1 MIYLA
6 TQCFPP
12 DVGGIQ
18 SYMFNVADE
27 LRRQGEDVQVFAD
40 ASHGHGDFDAGQ
52 RFAVRRFGG
61 IKPLRRRYKA
71 WALGR
76 ALEKRPGVVIC
87 DTWKSLEL
95 LGRTHPQTRVLCLAH
110 GMEFP
115 AAAKPGKVRRVRQAL
130 AKADRI
136 LANSRFTA
144 ERLRSYLPA
153 DKTVDVFLPGIA
165 TPVLPSAA
173 DRADVDALIAARGPV
188 LLTVGRLE
196 PRKGQDKAIAAL
208 PQLLPAFPRLLYV
221 VVGDGPD
228 LPRLQQLVASLGLQA
243 HVHFAGRAVDA
254 AKSAWFERTDL
265 FVMASRA
272 EGDSVEGF
280 GLVYLEAGWF
290 GVPSIA
296 GTTGGAGDAVVDGE
310 TGLLCDGDDV
320 AQVAQAIRRLLSD
333 EPLRRSMGAAAQARV
348 RSRFMWPAVIGALRD
363 FFESPA
369 GR

>member
-12 DVGGIQ
+12 DIGGIQ
-18 SYMFNVADE
+18 SYMFNLADE
-27 LRRQGEDVQVFAD
+27 LSRQGENVRVFAD
-40 ASHGHGDFDAGQ
+40 TTHADGSHDAGQ
-52 RFAVRRFGG
+52 RFTVRRFGG

-71 WALGR
+71 WVLGR
-76 ALEKRPGVVIC
+76 ALQKQPGIVIC

-95 LGRTHPQTRVLCLAH
+95 LGETHPQTRVLCLAH

-115 AAAKPGKVRRVRQAL
+115 VDAKPDKARRVRQAL

-165 TPVLPSAA
+165 TPVVPSA
-173 DRADVDALIAARGPV
+173 DNRRDVDVRIDARGPV
-188 LLTVGRLE
+188 LLTIGRLE
-196 PRKGQDKAIAAL
+196 PRKGQDKVIAAL
-208 PQLLPAFPRLLYV
+208 PQLLQAFPRLLYV

-228 LPRLQQLVASLGLQA
+228 LPRLQQLVAALGLQA
-243 HVHFAGRAVDA
+243 HVHFAGRATEA
-254 AKSAWFERTDL
+254 AKSAWFERSDL
-265 FVMASRA
+265 FVMTSRA
-272 EGDSVEGF
+272 EGNSVEGF

-296 GTTGGAGDAVVDGE
+296 GKTGGAGDAVVDGE
-310 TGLLCDGDDV
+310 TGLLCDGDDA
-320 AQVAQAIRRLLSD
+320 AQVAQAINRLLHD
-333 EPLRRSMGAAAQARV
+333 ESLRRRMGAAAQARV
-348 RSRFMWPAVIGALRD
+348 RSCFMWPVVIGTLRD
-363 FFESPA
+363 FFELPK
-369 GR
+369 GV